1 VSQTIIEKVLAAHS
15 GDDVYPGATVWLELD
30 VRAARDFGVAYTV
43 KADGSLE
50 GTWAGKGS
58 SKFGTGKLTRK

>member
-1 VSQTIIEKVLAAHS
+1 LALRS
-15 GDDVYPGATVWLELD
+15 SIVIGYLLKEVCDESFGISDFN
-30 VRAARDFGVAYTV
+30 VRAARDFGVACAV

-58 SKFGTGKLTRK
+58 SKIGTGKLTRK